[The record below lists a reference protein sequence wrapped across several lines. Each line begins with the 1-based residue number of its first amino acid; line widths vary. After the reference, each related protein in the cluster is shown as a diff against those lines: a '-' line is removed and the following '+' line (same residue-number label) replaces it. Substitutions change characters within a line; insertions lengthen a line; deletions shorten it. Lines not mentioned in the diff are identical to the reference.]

1 MKEGLEQ
8 VILRARADAVTELYI
23 CCDLRC
29 DGMTFESFKCYC
41 VHQYIRV
48 CKVQVK
54 SLCFFKNCTMKAFV
68 GVEVLL
74 QEFLNSAL
82 GRAEWSASQSARFAA
97 GAHWVGGRIG
107 PSLVSALRRG
117 AESFVCCQ
125 KLKPVSSFV
134 QPVV

>member
-8 VILRARADAVTELYI
+8 VILHARADAVTELYI

-29 DGMTFESFKCYC
+29 DGMTFESFKRSWL
-41 VHQYIRV
+41 HQYIRV

-54 SLCFFKNCTMKAFV
+54 SLCFVKNCTMKAFM
-68 GVEVLL
+68 GVEVLF
-74 QEFLNSAL
+74 QFLNSAVY
-82 GRAEWSASQSARFAA
+82 RAEWSASQSARFAA
-97 GAHWVGGRIG
+97 GAHRVGGWIG

-125 KLKPVSSFV
+125 KLKPISSFV
-134 QPVV
+134 LPVA